1 MEKKRNPK
9 LDIEK
14 GKKYKVIL
22 KDSFSGE
29 SPDKKKNDGSMRP
42 WYGYNIIYNNTDY
55 TTFVDKILYDELNR
69 YSSGSVVEIIDT
81 DESEAFYL
89 HKWEVHA
96 VGNTDTLDKQ
106 MTDSKNK
113 TEIKI
118 QVFASMKIASAIS
131 SNIDELKLNTHS
143 VMALHKEICE
153 SIEDE
158 KQVAE
163 LEDELF

>member
-14 GKKYKVIL
+14 GKKYKVTL
-22 KDSFSGE
+22 KDGFSGE

-42 WYGYNIIYNNTDY
+42 WYGYNIIYNNADY
-55 TTFVDKILYDELNR
+55 TTFVDKILFDELNR
-69 YSSGSVVEIIDT
+69 FSSGSIVEIIDT

-96 VGNTDTLDKQ
+96 VGNTDTLDNQ
-106 MTDSKNK
+106 MIATKNE

-118 QVFASMKIASAIS
+118 QVFASMKVASAFS
-131 SNIDELKLNTHS
+131 KNLDDLKVNTHG
-143 VMALHKEICE
+143 VIALHEEICE
-153 SIEDE
+153 SIKNEKEMLGTEED
-158 KQVAE
+158 
-163 LEDELF
+163 LF